1 MRVTRQITVGATAL
15 LVAILSATCARQ
27 KPAPPAGSTQLSNA
41 NREMPV
47 VEAILH
53 DQESPFFLDAKDY
66 PAIGRELPVG
76 VFDSGTGGLTVLDAI
91 INFDQ
96 FDNEDRTWTASGDG
110 TPDLKSERFV
120 YLADTANMPYG
131 VCPQKGKTDLLK
143 EHIIKD
149 AWFLL
154 TNEYYRTA
162 AAESPQTDKTPV
174 KAIVIAC
181 NTGTAYGKSD
191 IEHLL
196 DLAEL
201 DIKVIGVIDAGSRGA
216 LSHLAQDEDGTIGVM
231 ATMGTVASEGYVKA
245 LVAQKEAG
253 GYAGTIMV
261 AQQGGYGWSGAID
274 GKSEYIAPG
283 ATAPTEFYQGPAVG
297 HDQAPIDESLMG
309 RYAFTWNNH
318 EMLYSGTREKP
329 ENLQINSV
337 DNYVRYHAVSLL
349 ETVRNT
355 EGAPKLKAII
365 LGCTHFPYNQHEL
378 QAKLEELYDY
388 QEGGQYVYRPYMA
401 EEIALIDPAINTAK
415 ELFEHLDRGSL
426 LNQSDM
432 KHSEFYISVPNTSNG
447 NIQLEAPGVFSY
459 DYKYSRTA
467 GEIQEYTK
475 RVPFSRET
483 IPADVL
489 DRLAEKV
496 PNVYQ
501 LMVQFN
507 QANPKAA
514 FLDDDEKIRLPEQ
527 R

>member
-1 MRVTRQITVGATAL
+1 VGAAAL
-15 LVAILSATCARQ
+15 LVTILSASCAKQ
-27 KPAPPAGSTQLSNA
+27 EPTQLPSA
-41 NREMPV
+41 KGEMPI
-47 VEAILH
+47 VEAVLS
-53 DQESPFFLDAKDY
+53 DQESPFYLDANDY

-96 FDNEDRTWTASGDG
+96 FDNESKTWTEGGDG
-110 TPDLKSERFV
+110 APDLKSERFV

-154 TNEYYRTA
+154 SREYYRTA
-162 AAESPQTDKTPV
+162 AAETPQADKAPI
-174 KAIVIAC
+174 KAMVIAC
-181 NTGTAYGKSD
+181 NTATTYGKSD

-196 DLAEL
+196 DQAGL
-201 DIKVIGVIDAGSRGA
+201 DIKVIGVVDAGSRGA
-216 LSHLAQDEDGTIGVM
+216 LEHLAKDEDATIGVM
-231 ATMGTVASEGYVKA
+231 ATMATVEAEGYVKA
-245 LVAQKEAG
+245 LVAQKAAG
-253 GYAGTIMV
+253 GYTGTIMV

-274 GKSEYIAPG
+274 GMGEYIAPG
-283 ATAPTEFYQGPAVG
+283 ATAPTEGYQGPAVG
-297 HDQAPIDESLMG
+297 HDQAPLDESLMN
-309 RYAFTWNNH
+309 RYAFTWDNH

-337 DNYVRYHAVSLL
+337 ENYVRYHTVSLL
-349 ETVRNT
+349 ETIRNT

-365 LGCTHFPYNQHEL
+365 LGCTHFPYNQREI
-378 QAKLEELYDY
+378 QAKLKELYEY
-388 QEGGQYVYRPYMA
+388 QEDGRYVYRPYMA
-401 EEIALIDPAINTAK
+401 EEIALVDPAINTAK

-432 KHSEFYISVPNTSNG
+432 KHSEFFISVPNTSNP

-459 DYKYSRTA
+459 DYKYARNA
-467 GEIQEYTK
+467 GEIQEYVK

-489 DRLAEKV
+489 DRLAAKV

-514 FLDDDEKIRLPEQ
+514 FLTDDQKISDPGKR
-527 R
+527 

>member
-1 MRVTRQITVGATAL
+1 MNRHINVGAVAL
-15 LVAILSATCARQ
+15 LLVIFSATCARQ
-27 KPAPPAGSTQLSNA
+27 ESAPPAGSTQLANA
-41 NREMPV
+41 SRELPI

-53 DQESPFFLDAKDY
+53 DEESPFYLDAKDY
-66 PAIGRELPVG
+66 PAIARELPVG

-96 FDNEDRTWTASGDG
+96 FDNEDKTWTAGGDG

-154 TNEYYRTA
+154 NRKYYRTA

-181 NTGTAYGKSD
+181 NTATTYGKSD

-196 DLAEL
+196 DLAGL
-201 DIKVIGVIDAGSRGA
+201 DIKVIGVVDAGSRGA
-216 LSHLAQDEDGTIGVM
+216 LGVLAKDEDATIGVM
-231 ATMGTVASEGYVKA
+231 ATMATVAAEGYVNA
-245 LVAQKEAG
+245 IVAQKETG
-253 GYAGTIMV
+253 GSTGTIIV

-274 GKSEYIAPG
+274 GMSEYIAPG
-283 ATAPTEFYQGPAVG
+283 ATAPTELYQGPAVG
-297 HDQAPIDESLMG
+297 HDQAPIDESLMD
-309 RYAFTWNNH
+309 RYAFTWDNH

-337 DNYVRYHAVSLL
+337 DNYVRYHTVSLL
-349 ETVRNT
+349 ETIRHM
-355 EGAPKLKAII
+355 EGAPQLKAVI
-365 LGCTHFPYNQHEL
+365 LGCTHFPYNQPEL
-378 QAKLEELYDY
+378 QAKLKELYDY
-388 QEGGQYVYRPYMA
+388 KEDGQYVYRPYMA
-401 EEIALIDPAINTAK
+401 EEIVLVDPAINTAK
-415 ELFEHLDRGSL
+415 ELFEHLDRGLL

-432 KHSEFYISVPNTSNG
+432 KHSELYISVPNTSNAS
-447 NIQLEAPGVFSY
+447 IRLEAPGAFSY

-467 GEIQEYTK
+467 GEIQEYVK
-475 RVPFSRET
+475 RVPFSRAT
-483 IPADVL
+483 IPAEVL
-489 DRLAEKV
+489 DRLAEKL
-496 PNVYQ
+496 PNVFQ
-501 LMVQFN
+501 LMVDFN

-514 FLDDDEKIRLPEQ
+514 FLADDEKISLPEQ

>member
-1 MRVTRQITVGATAL
+1 MRVSKKQLTAGAAAL
-15 LVAILSATCARQ
+15 LMAILSAACARQ
-27 KPAPPAGSTQLSNA
+27 EPATSTQLSNA
-41 NREMPV
+41 DREMPI

-53 DQESPFFLDAKDY
+53 DQESPFYIDTKDY
-66 PAIGRELPVG
+66 PAIGNELPVG

-96 FDNEDRTWTASGDG
+96 FDNQSKTWTAGGDG
-110 TPDLKSERFV
+110 APDLKSERFV

-154 TNEYYRTA
+154 NRKYYRTA

-181 NTGTAYGKSD
+181 NTATTYGKSD

-201 DIKVIGVIDAGSRGA
+201 DIKVIGVVDAGSRGA
-216 LSHLAQDEDGTIGVM
+216 LGELAKDEDATIGVM
-231 ATMGTVASEGYVKA
+231 ATMATVAAEGYVKA
-245 LVAQKEAG
+245 IVAQKEAA
-253 GYAGTIMV
+253 GYTGTILV
-261 AQQGGYGWSGAID
+261 SQQGGYGWSGAID
-274 GKSEYIAPG
+274 GMGEYIAPG

-297 HDQAPIDESLMG
+297 HDQAPIDESLMD
-309 RYAFTWNNH
+309 RYAFTWDNH
-318 EMLYSGTREKP
+318 EMLFSGTREKP

-337 DNYVRYHAVSLL
+337 GNYVRYHAVSLL

-365 LGCTHFPYNQHEL
+365 LGCTHFPYNQQEL

-388 QEGGQYVYRPYMA
+388 QEDGQYVYRPYMA
-401 EEIALIDPAINTAK
+401 EEIALVDPAINTAK
-415 ELFEHLDRGSL
+415 ELFEHLTRESL

-432 KHSEFYISVPNTSNG
+432 KLSEFFISVPNTSNE

-459 DYKYSRTA
+459 DYKYDRNA
-467 GEIQEYTK
+467 GELQEYVK
-475 RVPFSRET
+475 RAPFSRET

-507 QANPKAA
+507 QENPKTN
-514 FLDDDEKIRLPEQ
+514 FLADDEKIRFPEKP
-527 R
+527 

>member
-1 MRVTRQITVGATAL
+1 MRLTRKITVSAAVLLTAM
-15 LVAILSATCARQ
+15 LSATCARQ
-27 KPAPPAGSTQLSNA
+27 ESAQLSSA
-41 NREMPV
+41 NREMPI

-53 DQESPFFLDAKDY
+53 DQESPFYLDAKAY

-110 TPDLKSERFV
+110 IPDLKSERFV

-154 TNEYYRTA
+154 NRDYYRTA
-162 AAESPQTDKTPV
+162 ADELPQDDKTPI
-174 KAIVIAC
+174 KAMVIAC
-181 NTGTAYGKSD
+181 NTATTYGKSD

-196 DLAEL
+196 DLAGLEL
-201 DIKVIGVIDAGSRGA
+201 KVIGVVDAGSRGA
-216 LSHLAQDEDGTIGVM
+216 LGHLAKDEDATIGVM
-231 ATMGTVASEGYVKA
+231 ATMATVAAEGYVKA
-245 LVAQKEAG
+245 LVAQKESG
-253 GYAGTIMV
+253 GYTGSIV
-261 AQQGGYGWSGAID
+261 IAQQGGYGWSGAID
-274 GKSEYIAPG
+274 GMGEYIAPG
-283 ATAPTEFYQGPAVG
+283 ATVPTEQYQGPAVG
-297 HDQAPIDESLMG
+297 HDQAPIDELLMD
-309 RYAFTWNNH
+309 RYAFTWDNN

-337 DNYVRYHAVSLL
+337 NNYVRYHAVSLL
-349 ETVRNT
+349 ETIRNT
-355 EGAPKLKAII
+355 EGAPKLRAII
-365 LGCTHFPYNQHEL
+365 LGCTHFPYNQEEL
-378 QAKLEELYDY
+378 RAKLRELYDY
-388 QEGGQYVYRPYMA
+388 QEDGQYVYRPYMA
-401 EEIALIDPAINTAK
+401 EEIALVDPAINTAK
-415 ELFEHLDRGSL
+415 ELFEHLDRESL
-426 LNQSDM
+426 LNRSDM
-432 KHSEFYISVPNTSNG
+432 RHSEFYMSVPNTLNP

-459 DYKYSRTA
+459 DYKYARNA
-467 GEIQEYTK
+467 GELQEYVK

-483 IPADVL
+483 VPADVL

-501 LMVQFN
+501 LMVEFN

-514 FLDDDEKIRLPEQ
+514 FLADDEKIRLPEH

>member
-1 MRVTRQITVGATAL
+1 MRLTRKITVGAAAL
-15 LVAILSATCARQ
+15 LMAILAATCAKQ
-27 KPAPPAGSTQLSNA
+27 ESAQLSNA
-41 NREMPV
+41 DREMPI

-53 DQESPFFLDAKDY
+53 DQESPFYLDAKDY
-66 PAIGRELPVG
+66 PAVGGELPVG

-91 INFDQ
+91 INSDQ
-96 FDNEDRTWTASGDG
+96 FDNENRTWTADGDG
-110 TPDLKSERFV
+110 APDLKSERFV

-154 TNEYYRTA
+154 NDEYYRTA
-162 AAESPQTDKTPV
+162 ADESPQADKTPI
-174 KAIVIAC
+174 KAMVIAC

-191 IEHLL
+191 IERLL

-216 LSHLAQDEDGTIGVM
+216 LSHLAQDEAATIGVM
-231 ATMGTVASEGYVKA
+231 ATMATVASEGYVNA
-245 LVAQKEAG
+245 IVAQKEAG
-253 GYAGTIMV
+253 GYTGTIMV

-309 RYAFTWNNH
+309 RYDFTWDNH
-318 EMLYSGTREKP
+318 EMLYSGTREEP
-329 ENLQINSV
+329 EKLQINSV
-337 DNYVRYHAVSLL
+337 DNYVRYHTVSLL
-349 ETVRNT
+349 ETIRNT

-365 LGCTHFPYNQHEL
+365 LGCTHFPYNEPEL
-378 QAKLEELYDY
+378 RAKLEELYDY
-388 QEGGQYVYRPYMA
+388 QEDGQYVYRPYMA
-401 EEIALIDPAINTAK
+401 EEVALVDPAINTAK
-415 ELFEHLDRGSL
+415 ELFEHLDRESL

-432 KHSEFYISVPNTSNG
+432 KHSEFYISVPNTSNE

-459 DYKYSRTA
+459 DYKYSRNA

-475 RVPFSRET
+475 RVPFSRES

-496 PNVYQ
+496 PNVYE
-501 LMVQFN
+501 LMVHFN
-507 QANPKAA
+507 QANPKAT
-514 FLDDDEKIRLPEQ
+514 FLTDDEKIRFPEKP
-527 R
+527 

>member
-1 MRVTRQITVGATAL
+1 MRVNRRITAGVAAL
-15 LVAILSATCARQ
+15 LVAILSTACVAD
-27 KPAPPAGSTQLSNA
+27 KSDPSAASNQLSNE
-41 NREMPV
+41 NREMPI

-53 DQESPFFLDAKDY
+53 DRESPFYLDAKDY
-66 PAIGRELPVG
+66 PVIGNELPVG

-96 FDNEDRTWTASGDG
+96 FDNQSKTWTAGGDG

-154 TNEYYRTA
+154 NDKYYQTA
-162 AAESPQTDKTPV
+162 SAESPQTDKTPI
-174 KAIVIAC
+174 KAMVIAC

-216 LSHLAQDEDGTIGVM
+216 LSHLAQDEDATIGVM
-231 ATMGTVASEGYVKA
+231 ATIGTVASEGYVKA
-245 LVAQKEAG
+245 IVAQKEAA
-253 GYAGTIMV
+253 GYTGTIMV

-283 ATAPTEFYQGPAVG
+283 ATAPTEGYQGPGVG
-297 HDQAPIDESLMG
+297 HDQAPIDESLMD
-309 RYAFTWNNH
+309 RYDFTWDNH
-318 EMLYSGTREKP
+318 EMLHSGTRGKP
-329 ENLQINSV
+329 ENLQVNSV

-349 ETVRNT
+349 ETIRNT

-365 LGCTHFPYNQHEL
+365 LGCTHFPYNTREL
-378 QAKLEELYDY
+378 RAKLEELYDY
-388 QEGGQYVYRPYMA
+388 QEDGQYVYRPYMA
-401 EEIALIDPAINTAK
+401 EEIALVDPAINTAK
-415 ELFEHLDRGSL
+415 ELFEYLEREAL

-447 NIQLEAPGVFSY
+447 SIQLEAPGVFSY

-467 GEIQEYTK
+467 GEIQEYSK

-489 DRLAEKV
+489 DRLSEQL
-496 PNVYQ
+496 PNVFE
-501 LMVQFN
+501 LMVHFN
-507 QANPKAA
+507 QDNPKAE
-514 FLDDDEKIRLPEQ
+514 FLAEDEKIEY
-527 R
+527 

>member
-1 MRVTRQITVGATAL
+1 MRVNRQITVGVAAL
-15 LVAILSATCARQ
+15 LMAILSAACARQ
-27 KPAPPAGSTQLSNA
+27 ESVPPATSTQLSNA
-41 NREMPV
+41 KGEMPI

-53 DQESPFFLDAKDY
+53 DRESPFYLDAKDY
-66 PAIGRELPVG
+66 PAISSELPVG

-96 FDNEDRTWTASGDG
+96 FDNQSKTWTEGGDG
-110 TPDLKSERFV
+110 APDLKSERFV

-154 TNEYYRTA
+154 NDRYYQTA
-162 AAESPQTDKTPV
+162 SAESPQTDKTPI
-174 KAIVIAC
+174 KAMVIAC

-216 LSHLAQDEDGTIGVM
+216 LSHLAQDEDATIGIM

-245 LVAQKEAG
+245 IVAQKESAG
-253 GYAGTIMV
+253 YTGTIMV

-283 ATAPTEFYQGPAVG
+283 ATAPTEGYQGPAVG
-297 HDQAPIDESLMG
+297 HDQGPIDESLMD
-309 RYAFTWNNH
+309 RYDFTWDNH
-318 EMLYSGTREKP
+318 EMLHSGTREKP
-329 ENLQINSV
+329 ENLQVNSV

-349 ETVRNT
+349 ETIRNT

-365 LGCTHFPYNQHEL
+365 LGCTHFPYNEPEL
-378 QAKLEELYDY
+378 RAKLKELYDY
-388 QEGGQYVYRPYMA
+388 QENGQYVYRPYMA
-401 EEIALIDPAINTAK
+401 EEIALVDPAINTAK
-415 ELFEHLDRGSL
+415 ELFEHLDRESL
-426 LNQSDM
+426 LNQSDV

-459 DYKYSRTA
+459 DYKYSRNA
-467 GEIQEYTK
+467 GEIQEYAK

-501 LMVQFN
+501 LMVHFN
-507 QANPKAA
+507 QDNPKAD
-514 FLDDDEKIRLPEQ
+514 FLAEDEKIHN
-527 R
+527 

>member
-1 MRVTRQITVGATAL
+1 
-15 LVAILSATCARQ
+15 
-27 KPAPPAGSTQLSNA
+27 
-41 NREMPV
+41 MPI

-53 DQESPFFLDAKDY
+53 DQESRFYLDAKDY
-66 PAIGRELPVG
+66 PTIGRELPVG

-91 INFDQ
+91 ITFDQ
-96 FDNEDRTWTASGDG
+96 FDNEDRTWTVRGDG
-110 TPDLKSERFV
+110 APDLKSERFV

-149 AWFLL
+149 ALFLL
-154 TNEYYRTA
+154 TPEYYRTA
-162 AAESPQTDKTPV
+162 DAESPQADKTPV

-191 IEHLL
+191 IEHLI
-196 DLAEL
+196 DLADL
-201 DIKVIGVIDAGSRGA
+201 DIKVIGVIGAGSRGA
-216 LSHLAQDEDGTIGVM
+216 LSHLARDEDATIGVM
-231 ATMGTVASEGYVKA
+231 ATVGTVASKGYVKA
-245 LVAQKEAG
+245 LLEQKEAG
-253 GYAGTIMV
+253 GHSGTIMV

-274 GKSEYIAPG
+274 GMSEYIAPG

-297 HDQAPIDESLMG
+297 HDQAPIDVSLMD
-309 RYAFTWNNH
+309 RYGFTWDNN
-318 EMLYSGTREKP
+318 EMLYSGTLEKP

-337 DNYVRYHAVSLL
+337 DNYVRYHTVSLL
-349 ETVRNT
+349 ETIRNM
-355 EGAPKLKAII
+355 EGAPKLEAII
-365 LGCTHFPYNQHEL
+365 LGCTHFPYNEREI

-388 QEGGQYVYRPYMA
+388 QEDGQYVYRPYMA
-401 EEIALIDPAINTAK
+401 DEIALVDPAINTAK
-415 ELFEHLDRGSL
+415 ELFEHLDQESL

-432 KHSEFYISVPNTSNG
+432 KLSEFYISVPNTLNP

-459 DYKYSRTA
+459 DYKYARTA
-467 GEIQEYTK
+467 GEIQEYVK

-483 IPADVL
+483 IPAEVL

-496 PNVYQ
+496 PNVYE

-514 FLDDDEKIRLPEQ
+514 FLADDEKIRLPEQ

>member
-1 MRVTRQITVGATAL
+1 MRLTRKITVGAAAL
-15 LVAILSATCARQ
+15 LMTILSATCAKQ
-27 KPAPPAGSTQLSNA
+27 ESAQLSIA
-41 NREMPV
+41 DREMPV

-53 DQESPFFLDAKDY
+53 DQESPFYLDAKDY
-66 PAIGRELPVG
+66 PAISRELPVG

-96 FDNEDRTWTASGDG
+96 FENESRTWTAGGDG

-154 TNEYYRTA
+154 NDRYYQTA
-162 AAESPQTDKTPV
+162 SAESPQTDKTPI
-174 KAIVIAC
+174 KAMVIAC

-216 LSHLAQDEDGTIGVM
+216 LSHLAQEEDSTIGVM
-231 ATMGTVASEGYVKA
+231 ATIGTVASEGYVKA
-245 LVAQKEAG
+245 IVAQKGAG
-253 GYAGTIMV
+253 GYTGTIMV

-283 ATAPTEFYQGPAVG
+283 ATAPTEGYQGPAVG
-297 HDQAPIDESLMG
+297 HGQAPIDESLMD
-309 RYAFTWNNH
+309 RYAFTWDNH

-329 ENLQINSV
+329 ENLQVNSV
-337 DNYVRYHAVSLL
+337 DNYVRYHTVSLL
-349 ETVRNT
+349 ETIRNT
-355 EGAPKLKAII
+355 QGAPKLKAII
-365 LGCTHFPYNQHEL
+365 LGCTHFPYNEPEL
-378 QAKLEELYDY
+378 RAKLNELYDY
-388 QEGGQYVYRPYMA
+388 QEDGQYVYRPYMA
-401 EEIALIDPAINTAK
+401 EEIALVDPAINTAK

-459 DYKYSRTA
+459 DYKYSRNA
-467 GEIQEYTK
+467 GEIQEYAK
-475 RVPFSRET
+475 RVPFSRAT

-501 LMVQFN
+501 LMVDFN
-507 QANPKAA
+507 QDNPKAD
-514 FLDDDEKIRLPEQ
+514 FLAEDEKILLPE
-527 R
+527 

>member
-1 MRVTRQITVGATAL
+1 MRLTRRITAVAAAL
-15 LVAILSATCARQ
+15 LMTILSANCAKQ
-27 KPAPPAGSTQLSNA
+27 KSEEPSDT
-41 NREMPV
+41 NREMPI

-53 DQESPFFLDAKDY
+53 DQESPFYLDAKDY
-66 PAIGRELPVG
+66 PVIGRELPVG

-96 FDNEDRTWTASGDG
+96 FDNESRTWTGDG
-110 TPDLKSERFV
+110 DGAPDLKSERFV

-131 VCPQKGKTDLLK
+131 VCPQKGKTDLLD

-154 TNEYYRTA
+154 APEYYQTA
-162 AAESPQTDKTPV
+162 AADTPQADKTPI
-174 KAIVIAC
+174 KAMVIAC
-181 NTGTAYGKSD
+181 NTATTYGKSD

-196 DLAEL
+196 DLAGIEL
-201 DIKVIGVIDAGSRGA
+201 KVIGVVDAGSRGA
-216 LSHLAQDEDGTIGVM
+216 LGYLAKDEDATIGVM
-231 ATMGTVASEGYVKA
+231 ATMATVAAEGYVKA

-253 GYAGTIMV
+253 GYIGAITV

-274 GKSEYIAPG
+274 GMSEYIAPG
-283 ATAPTEFYQGPAVG
+283 ATAPTDFYQGPAVG
-297 HDQAPIDESLMG
+297 HDQAPIDVSLMD
-309 RYAFTWNNH
+309 RYGFTWDNN
-318 EMLYSGTREKP
+318 EMLYSGTREQP

-337 DNYVRYHAVSLL
+337 ENYVRYHTVSLL
-349 ETVRNT
+349 ETIRDM

-365 LGCTHFPYNQHEL
+365 LGCTHFPYNQNEL

-388 QEGGQYVYRPYMA
+388 QEEGQYVYRPYMA
-401 EEIALIDPAINTAK
+401 EEIALVDPAINTAK
-415 ELFEHLDRGSL
+415 ELFEHLDREAL

-432 KHSEFYISVPNTSNG
+432 KQSEFYISVPNPLNE

-459 DYKYSRTA
+459 DYKYARNA
-467 GEIQEYTK
+467 GEIQEYVK

-483 IPADVL
+483 IPPDVL

-501 LMVQFN
+501 LMVEFN
-507 QANPKAA
+507 QANPKAS
-514 FLDDDEKIRLPEQ
+514 FLADDEKIQYREE
-527 R
+527 RE